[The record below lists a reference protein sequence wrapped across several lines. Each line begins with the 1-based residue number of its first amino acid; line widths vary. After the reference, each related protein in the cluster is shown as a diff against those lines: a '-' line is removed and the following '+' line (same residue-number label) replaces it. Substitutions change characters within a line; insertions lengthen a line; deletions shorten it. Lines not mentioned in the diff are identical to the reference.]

1 MTCCQI
7 ASDRKI
13 FFNDFVNGPRFT
25 TTSLEAAELLLAK
38 LLSRY
43 LIGFQE
49 LLNNVAIVF

>member
-49 LLNNVAIVF
+49 LLNDVAIVF